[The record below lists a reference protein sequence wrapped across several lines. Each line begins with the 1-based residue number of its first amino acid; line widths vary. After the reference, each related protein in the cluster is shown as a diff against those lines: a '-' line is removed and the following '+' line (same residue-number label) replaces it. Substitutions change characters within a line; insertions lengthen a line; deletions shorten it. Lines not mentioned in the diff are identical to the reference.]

1 MVGMNSQEQH
11 HISVSTLMFPTIS
24 VETLKWILQVIHW
37 VLFHSSEVR
46 SMFSTVKVN
55 VFLTLQERNTNIT
68 ISMQNWCPLTMVE
81 NALMVCLVA
90 FIAICVASIL
100 SSKEQLENAY
110 QSNRQIIWEK
120 VD

>member
-1 MVGMNSQEQH
+1 
-11 HISVSTLMFPTIS
+11 
-24 VETLKWILQVIHW
+24 
-37 VLFHSSEVR
+37 
-46 SMFSTVKVN
+46 
-55 VFLTLQERNTNIT
+55 
-68 ISMQNWCPLTMVE
+68 MQNWCPLTMVE